1 MPKRSERICMLN
13 QEKLKKINPETL
25 KLYHKY
31 LLDMKIRELSEKT
44 IYNYYND
51 LANWWIYIYDYQDN
65 KSVKEI
71 DDSDISEF
79 IVYCKDQGNNTNR
92 IKRRMSSISAFF
104 LFLKKKRLIDEN
116 PMSFI
121 DRPKEGQAVVA
132 QTFLTTQQI
141 QFMREKLQENVE
153 KAKEQR
159 KAKPTQYYEALTM
172 QAYAIFSLTTMARIN
187 AIANIRWEQL
197 DFDSRVAKDVLE
209 KEGYLVELF
218 FSEEAKEYLLN
229 LKQYRTEN
237 NIEDGGY
244 VFVSAHRKSGSCT
257 PATVST
263 LSDYCKK
270 IGQMIG
276 VPTLHPHDFR
286 HSGATAYK
294 NAGMSLEE
302 VSVLLNH
309 KSTDVTRRFYI
320 KEDKS
325 KLQANKDKCNI

>member
-1 MPKRSERICMLN
+1 
-13 QEKLKKINPETL
+13 
-25 KLYHKY
+25 
-31 LLDMKIRELSEKT
+31 
-44 IYNYYND
+44 
-51 LANWWIYIYDYQDN
+51 
-65 KSVKEI
+65 
-71 DDSDISEF
+71 
-79 IVYCKDQGNNTNR
+79 
-92 IKRRMSSISAFF
+92 MSSISAFF

-159 KAKPTQYYEALTM
+159 KTKPTQYYEALTM

-229 LKQYRTEN
+229 LKQYRTAN